1 MTIRTVSVITIGD
14 ELLIG
19 QTIDTNGAWM
29 GQLLTQEGVSIIE
42 RATITDDK
50 EQIINTIRRLQETSD
65 LILITGGL
73 GPTRDDVTKVA
84 LAEVAGVEMVFD
96 QEMWVGMQGFFA
108 ELNRSTT
115 DAHQQQCYMPAGITK
130 LENRMGTAP
139 GMLFDLE
146 DTYIISMPGVPY
158 EMKYIMEHGV
168 LPIIK
173 DHRVGAVVHRTIHTI
188 GEGESRIA
196 VQIDDIITSMPAH
209 VSLAFLPSLGSVRL
223 RVTAIGDDDA
233 SLRLEV
239 DHYAER
245 IIDTLGEIVFGEGD
259 TNISKAVGALCKA
272 KGIMIGTAESC
283 TGGKTASK
291 LVEVAGSSAYF
302 GGSTVTYTNELKRDL
317 LGVAE
322 QTLAEHGAVSEATV
336 KEMVTGAIPLLGVDV
351 AVAISGIAG
360 PSGGSA
366 DKPVGTIWLAVGNKD
381 SIFTKKLNGRTDRS
395 KNIEYA
401 SNIAL
406 DMIRRFVLKH
416 Y

>member
-1 MTIRTVSVITIGD
+1 MTIRNVSIITIGD

-29 GQLLTQEGVSIIE
+29 GQLLTEEGLSIVE

-50 EQIINTIRRLQETSD
+50 AQIIDTIRRLQQTSD

-96 QEMWVGMQGFFA
+96 AEMWSDMQGFFA

-115 DAHQQQCYMPAGITK
+115 DAHRQQCYMPAGITK
-130 LENRMGTAP
+130 LDNKMGTAP
-139 GMLFDLE
+139 GMLFDLGG
-146 DTYIISMPGVPY
+146 TYIISIPGVPY

-168 LPIIK
+168 RPILK
-173 DHRVGAVVHRTIHTI
+173 SKRVGAVVHRTLHTI

-196 VQIDDIITSMPAH
+196 VQIEAIISSMPPH

-223 RVTAIGDDDA
+223 RVTAIGESARVLQQD
-233 SLRLEV
+233 V
-239 DHYAER
+239 DHYAEQIR
-245 IIDTLGEIVFGEGD
+245 DTLGDIVFGEGD
-259 TNISKAVGALCKA
+259 TSISKAVGALCKD

-283 TGGKTASK
+283 TGGKAASK

-317 LGVAE
+317 LGVRP
-322 QTLAEHGAVSEATV
+322 QTLADHGAVSEATV
-336 KEMVTGAIPLLGVDV
+336 REMVTGAIPLLGVDV

-360 PSGGSA
+360 PSGGTP

-406 DMIRRFVLKH
+406 DMIRRFVHKH